1 MEEKEIIVTIKDKH
15 TQDGDSE
22 SSELITTGVFVGVD
36 GDFSISYNEQNAEL
50 ESCVTTLTVQGYETV
65 TMMRTGRYTA
75 EMIMERNKRHNCH
88 YATPFGSFM
97 MGVYAKDIESA
108 VSEDGSK
115 GKLRLK
121 YTIDFNSSNAMENE
135 LDICFEE
142 VKRNVT
148 VG

>member
-1 MEEKEIIVTIKDKH
+1 MEEKEIIVTIKDRH

-50 ESCVTTLTVQGYETV
+50 ESCVTTLKVQGDKKV

-75 EMIMERNKRHNCH
+75 EMIMEKNKRHNCH

-108 VSEDGSK
+108 VSEDGTN
-115 GKLRLK
+115 GKLLLK

-135 LDICFEE
+135 LDIRFEE

>member
-1 MEEKEIIVTIKDKH
+1 MEEKEIIVTIKDRH

-50 ESCVTTLTVQGYETV
+50 ESCVTTLKVQGDKKV

-75 EMIMERNKRHNCH
+75 EMIMEKNKRHNCH

-108 VSEDGSK
+108 VSEDGTN
-115 GKLRLK
+115 GKLLLK
-121 YTIDFNSSNAMENE
+121 YTIDFNSSSAMENE
-135 LDICFEE
+135 LDIRFEE